1 MPDQLSFAELA
12 PKSHV
17 DCLFFAVLPDE
28 QTAERLIDVQTR
40 LVNRH
45 RLRGKLMEPDRLH
58 VTLRLVGNY
67 DGLPESVVDDAKRA
81 GNSIAMG
88 PFDVAFSHAATLGGE
103 AFALFRGE
111 GSEAL
116 VALGDAIGVAMA
128 KVGLRSSASQF
139 KTPHISLLRAPS
151 RVPEERVEPTRWT
164 AREFVLIQS
173 LIGKKEHRIK
183 ARWPLLPK
191 A

>member
-1 MPDQLSFAELA
+1 VTDQLSFAELE
-12 PKSHV
+12 PRSHV

-28 QTAERLIDVQTR
+28 QTAARLIDVQAR

-45 RLRGKLMEPDRLH
+45 RLRGTLMEPDRLH

-67 DGLPESVVDDAKRA
+67 DGLRDSTVDEAKRA
-81 GNSIAMG
+81 ADSVAMN
-88 PFDVAFSHAATLGGE
+88 PFDVAFSHAATLGGD

-139 KTPHISLLRAPS
+139 KTPHISLLRSPL
-151 RVPEERVEPTRWT
+151 RVPEEMVEPVRWT

-173 LIGKKEHRIK
+173 LIGKKEHRVK
-183 ARWPLLPK
+183 ARWPLLPN

>member
-1 MPDQLSFAELA
+1 MTDQFSFAEFA
-12 PKSHV
+12 PARHV

-28 QTAERLIDVQTR
+28 QTAARLIDVQTH

-67 DGLPESVVDDAKRA
+67 DGLRESVVDEAKRA
-81 GNSIAMG
+81 ADSIVMA

-103 AFALFRGE
+103 AFALFRGQ
-111 GSEAL
+111 GSDAL

-128 KVGLRSSASQF
+128 KVGLKSSASQF

-151 RVPEERVEPTRWT
+151 RVPEEPVEPVHWT
-164 AREFVLIQS
+164 ASEFVLIHS
-173 LIGKKEHRIK
+173 LIGKHEHRIK
-183 ARWPLLPK
+183 ARWPLLPN